1 MDFLGQVMG
10 GIAAEASNNG
20 KAEGGQSDESA
31 LIQLLA
37 GLDGGK
43 SWDLPRV
50 QNQARAGGLKD
61 RFRRSAQ

>member
-1 MDFLGQVMG
+1 MQVMG

-50 QNQARAGGLKD
+50 QNQARGTPKYLKAPWTAPE
-61 RFRRSAQ
+61 RS